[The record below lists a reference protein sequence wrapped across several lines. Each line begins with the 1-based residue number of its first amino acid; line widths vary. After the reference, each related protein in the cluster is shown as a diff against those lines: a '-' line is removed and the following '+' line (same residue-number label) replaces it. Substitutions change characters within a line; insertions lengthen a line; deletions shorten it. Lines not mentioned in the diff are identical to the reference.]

1 MKPLRTIWRLIPLL
15 VILLLFQS
23 SLALAKEGK
32 HKRDWCSRNKGI
44 INHILDDGSLV
55 DCLTED
61 YAIEFDLAKNW
72 ANAVGKALYY
82 SIKTGKKPGVVLII
96 KKKKDYEHLKKLLKV
111 SENHDIKVWTMPQII
126 FVE

>member
-1 MKPLRTIWRLIPLL
+1 MEPLRTVRRFIPLL
-15 VILLLFQS
+15 VVLFLFQNS
-23 SLALAKEGK
+23 PVFAKERR

-61 YAIEFDLAKNW
+61 HAIEFDLAKNW
-72 ANAVGKALYY
+72 ANAVGKVLYY
-82 SIKTGKKPGVVLII
+82 SIKTGKKPGIVLII
-96 KKKKDYEHLKKLLKV
+96 KKKKDYEYLKKLLKV
-111 SENHDIKVWTMPQII
+111 SENHDIKIWTMPQII